1 MSGVF
6 AAVYS
11 PGSFKEAHG
20 WKMSGDESATT
31 CSIKGEE
38 AEDKMNFS
46 TSLVKKPRTLCHLV
60 IFDGHTGRKK

>member
-6 AAVYS
+6 TAVYS

-20 WKMSGDESATT
+20 WKMSGDESGTT
-31 CSIKGEE
+31 SSVKREE

-46 TSLVKKPRTLCHLV
+46 AFLV
-60 IFDGHTGRKK
+60 

>member
-6 AAVYS
+6 AAVYP

-20 WKMSGDESATT
+20 WKMSGDESGTT
-31 CSIKGEE
+31 SSVKREE

-46 TSLVKKPRTLCHLV
+46 TFLV
-60 IFDGHTGRKK
+60 